1 MNLEN
6 IGAEDIVDGNPRL
19 ILGLI
24 WTIIL
29 RSAVSAIYTF
39 PLQIPSFV
47 LTNIDCVLPLDCAAC
62 LHQFGMTNY
71 YGPHILARRA
81 IVCMLGCSNAFQV
94 LAG

>member
-29 RSAVSAIYTF
+29 RSEVSATF
-39 PLQIPSFV
+39 PQQIATFFGV
-47 LTNIDCVLPLDCAAC
+47 VIHCVLPLDCAAC
-62 LHQFGMTNY
+62 LHRFGMTNY
-71 YGPHILARRA
+71 YGPHVLARRA
-81 IVCMLGCSNAFQV
+81 IVCMLGCSN
-94 LAG
+94 GE

>member
-29 RSAVSAIYTF
+29 RSAVSRSAIHFHYKY
-39 PLQIPSFV
+39 IPTLV
-47 LTNIDCVLPLDCAAC
+47 LLYVLPLDCAAG